1 MRSFGE
7 LLTEYAARAG
17 IGDSELARRIQVNR
31 LTLIRWK
38 EGVTTR
44 PRYRED
50 ILRCAEV
57 LRLAAAERD
66 LLLAAGGFAPESP
79 PGPPPV
85 PGEEEGAGA
94 QADAATPAR
103 RRAFAL
109 RRRTALVVAAAAIA
123 LAGGAAAVALALTR
137 DAEMPPPAAEPAG
150 SLVALAP
157 FVNYTSGEQGYNV
170 RGRIKDALDAEIRE
184 AGLADARTMEWP
196 DEIGSEAEAE
206 EAARRSGAEIVIWG
220 EYDSGRVI
228 ARFTAPREQAGAR
241 EDGMV
246 DIASSPASLPV
257 TINADFPSEARY
269 VALVTLGRIY
279 LERGEHDLA
288 KSALIQAAT
297 RPPSE
302 PDALANLRFLMGR
315 AYRGGDLADF
325 DEAIWLFTQAIAARP
340 TLAEAY
346 LNRGLSYLDRGRD
359 GDADQA
365 VLDLTQ
371 ALAFDRESAAAYR
384 SRAAAYR
391 ERAEP
396 GDEELA
402 AADLAEA
409 ARLDPGAAG

>member
-38 EGVTTR
+38 EGVTAR
-44 PRYRED
+44 PRHRED

-57 LRLAAAERD
+57 LRLADDERD

-79 PGPPPV
+79 PA
-85 PGEEEGAGA
+85 PGEA
-94 QADAATPAR
+94 ADAGERPGAANPPR

-109 RRRTALVVAAAAIA
+109 RRRTALVIAAAAIA
-123 LAGGAAAVALALTR
+123 VAGGAAAVALAR
-137 DAEMPPPAAEPAG
+137 DAAPPQPSAAEPTG
-150 SLVALAP
+150 SVVALAP

-170 RGRIKDALDAEIRE
+170 RGRIKEALDAEILE
-184 AGLADARTMEWP
+184 AGLANARTVEWP
-196 DEIGSEAEAE
+196 EEIGSEAEAE

-228 ARFTAPREQAGAR
+228 ARFTSPREEAGAR
-241 EDGMV
+241 EGRMV

-269 VALVTLGRIY
+269 VALLTLGRIY

-288 KSALIQAAT
+288 KAALIQAAT

-340 TLAEAY
+340 TLTEAY
-346 LNRGLSYLDRGRD
+346 FNRGLSYLDRGRE

-371 ALAFDRESAAAYR
+371 ALAFDRENAAAYR
-384 SRAAAYR
+384 SRAAAYIAR
-391 ERAEP
+391 GEEGDADRAES
-396 GDEELA
+396 
-402 AADLAEA
+402 DLAEA
-409 ARLDPGAAG
+409 ARLAPDAEW

>member
-38 EGVTTR
+38 EGVTAR

-57 LRLAAAERD
+57 LRLADDERD
-66 LLLAAGGFAPESP
+66 LLLSAGGFAPESP
-79 PGPPPV
+79 PV
-85 PGEEEGAGA
+85 QGEAEGAGA
-94 QADAATPAR
+94 PSAAANAAP
-103 RRAFAL
+103 RRALAL
-109 RRRTALVVAAAAIA
+109 RRRTALVIAAAAIA
-123 LAGGAAAVALALTR
+123 VAGGAAAVALAR
-137 DAEMPPPAAEPAG
+137 DAETPLPAAETTG

-157 FVNYTSGEQGYNV
+157 FVNYTSGDQGYNV

-206 EAARRSGAEIVIWG
+206 DAARRSGAEIVIWG

-241 EDGMV
+241 EGRMV

-288 KSALIQAAT
+288 KAALIQAAT

-315 AYRGGDLADF
+315 AYRGGGLADF

-340 TLAEAY
+340 TLMEAY
-346 LNRGLSYLDRGRD
+346 LNRGLSYLDRGRE

-384 SRAAAYR
+384 SRAAAYIER
-391 ERAEP
+391 GAPGDAERA
-396 GDEELA
+396 D
-402 AADLAEA
+402 ADLAEA
-409 ARLDPGAAG
+409 ERLDPNAEG

>member
-38 EGVTTR
+38 EGVTAR

-57 LRLAAAERD
+57 LRLADDERD
-66 LLLAAGGFAPESP
+66 LLLSAGGFAPESP
-79 PGPPPV
+79 PV
-85 PGEEEGAGA
+85 QGEAEGAGA
-94 QADAATPAR
+94 PSAAANAAP
-103 RRAFAL
+103 RRALAL
-109 RRRTALVVAAAAIA
+109 RRRTALVIAAAAIA
-123 LAGGAAAVALALTR
+123 VAGGAAAVALAR
-137 DAEMPPPAAEPAG
+137 DAETPPPAAETTG

-157 FVNYTSGEQGYNV
+157 FVNYTSGDQGYNV

-241 EDGMV
+241 EGRMV

-288 KSALIQAAT
+288 KAALIQAAT

-315 AYRGGDLADF
+315 AYRGGGLADF

-340 TLAEAY
+340 TLMEAY
-346 LNRGLSYLDRGRD
+346 LNRGLSYLDRGRE

-384 SRAAAYR
+384 SRAAAYVER
-391 ERAEP
+391 GAPGDAERA
-396 GDEELA
+396 D
-402 AADLAEA
+402 ADLAEA
-409 ARLDPGAAG
+409 ERLDPNAEG

>member
-38 EGVTTR
+38 EGVTAR

-57 LRLAAAERD
+57 LRLADDERD
-66 LLLAAGGFAPESP
+66 LLLAAGGFAPEA
-79 PGPPPV
+79 PPV
-85 PGEEEGAGA
+85 QGEAEGAGA
-94 QADAATPAR
+94 RPSAANPTPR
-103 RRAFAL
+103 RTFAL
-109 RRRTALVVAAAAIA
+109 RRRTALVIAAAAIA
-123 LAGGAAAVALALTR
+123 VAGGAAAVALAR
-137 DAEMPPPAAEPAG
+137 DAETPLPAAETTG

-157 FVNYTSGEQGYNV
+157 FVNYTSGDQGYNV

-241 EDGMV
+241 EGRMV

-288 KSALIQAAT
+288 KAALIQAAT

-315 AYRGGDLADF
+315 AYRGGGLADF

-340 TLAEAY
+340 TLMEAY
-346 LNRGLSYLDRGRD
+346 LNRGLSYLDRGRE

-384 SRAAAYR
+384 SRAAAYVER
-391 ERAEP
+391 GAPGDAERA
-396 GDEELA
+396 D
-402 AADLAEA
+402 ADLAEA
-409 ARLDPGAAG
+409 ERLDPNADG

>member
-38 EGVTTR
+38 EGVTAR

-57 LRLAAAERD
+57 LRLADDERD

-79 PGPPPV
+79 PV
-85 PGEEEGAGA
+85 PGEEERAEPGAA
-94 QADAATPAR
+94 NAAPR
-103 RRAFAL
+103 RTLAL
-109 RRRTALVVAAAAIA
+109 RRRTALAIAAAAIA
-123 LAGGAAAVALALTR
+123 VAGGAAAVAVALAR
-137 DAEMPPPAAEPAG
+137 DAETPPPAAETTG

-157 FVNYTSGEQGYNV
+157 FVNYTSGDQGYNV

-228 ARFTAPREQAGAR
+228 ARFTAPRQQAGAR
-241 EDGMV
+241 EGRMV

-288 KSALIQAAT
+288 KAALIQAAT

-315 AYRGGDLADF
+315 AYRGGGLADF

-340 TLAEAY
+340 TLMEAY
-346 LNRGLSYLDRGRD
+346 LNRGLSYLDRGRE

-384 SRAAAYR
+384 SRAAAYIER
-391 ERAEP
+391 GAPGDAERAES
-396 GDEELA
+396 
-402 AADLAEA
+402 DLAEA
-409 ARLDPGAAG
+409 ERLDPDAEG

>member
-38 EGVTTR
+38 EGVTVR

-57 LRLAAAERD
+57 LRLADDERD
-66 LLLAAGGFAPESP
+66 LLLAAGGFAPEA
-79 PGPPPV
+79 PPV
-85 PGEEEGAGA
+85 PGEAEDAGA
-94 QADAATPAR
+94 RPGAANPTP

-109 RRRTALVVAAAAIA
+109 RRRTALVIAAAAIA
-123 LAGGAAAVALALTR
+123 VAGGAAAVALAVAR
-137 DAEMPPPAAEPAG
+137 DAETPPPAAETTG

-157 FVNYTSGEQGYNV
+157 FVNYTSGDQGYNV

-206 EAARRSGAEIVIWG
+206 DAARRSGAEIVIWG

-241 EDGMV
+241 EGRMV

-288 KSALIQAAT
+288 KAALIQAAT

-315 AYRGGDLADF
+315 AYRGGGLADF

-340 TLAEAY
+340 TLMEAY
-346 LNRGLSYLDRGRD
+346 LNRGLSYLDRGRE

-384 SRAAAYR
+384 SRAAAYIER
-391 ERAEP
+391 GAPGDAERA
-396 GDEELA
+396 D
-402 AADLAEA
+402 ADLAEA
-409 ARLDPGAAG
+409 ERLDPNADG